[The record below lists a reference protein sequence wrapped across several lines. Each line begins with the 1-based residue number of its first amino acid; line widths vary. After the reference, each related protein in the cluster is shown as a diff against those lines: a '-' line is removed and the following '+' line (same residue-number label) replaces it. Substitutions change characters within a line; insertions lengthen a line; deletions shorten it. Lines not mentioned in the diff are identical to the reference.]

1 MKASS
6 FYHINIDMLIFNTY
20 TQIFNIQNMYNY
32 IQYMYTNIQ

>member
-6 FYHINIDMLIFNTY
+6 FYHIDTDLLIFSTY
-20 TQIFNIQNMYNY
+20 TQIFNIQNMYSY